1 MIRLD
6 SVSRA
11 FVSRGESVRAV
22 DEVSVEIGEGEV
34 LCLVGES
41 GSGKTTLGKMIAGL
55 VSPSEGRIL
64 FDGADIAA
72 LRGDAWR
79 AYRRAVQIVHQ
90 DPYASLNPTK
100 TVFEI
105 MAAPLR
111 LHRTAGAGELRARAT
126 ELLERVELVP
136 AEAFLDKFPH
146 QLSGGQRQRVS
157 LARALSVE
165 PRFLVADEP
174 VSMIDVSLRVSL
186 LNLLAR
192 LRSEI
197 GIGCLFITH
206 DLAVARYIGGEGRT
220 AVMYLG
226 RVVELGPTAAVV
238 ERPQHPYTRALLA
251 AVPEPDPRITRAKA
265 RLRLRGDDAPDVR
278 GVPPGCPFHPRCPW
292 FEPGLCDVVRP
303 DLTPIGPQQA
313 ACLVAARD
321 GGLRELAPNSRA
333 AAADGEAS
341 PISTQ
346 SPEP

>member
-1 MIRLD
+1 MIRLER
-6 SVSRA
+6 VSRA
-11 FVSRGESVRAV
+11 FPSRAGVIQAV
-22 DEVSVEIGEGEV
+22 DEVSLEIDQGEV
-34 LCLVGES
+34 FCLVGES
-41 GSGKTTLGKMIAGL
+41 GSGKTTLGKIIAGL
-55 VSPSEGRIL
+55 ISPSEGRIL
-64 FDGADIAA
+64 FDGADIGA
-72 LRGDAWR
+72 LRGDAWH

-111 LHRTAGAGELRARAT
+111 LHRKVGSGEVRSHAAA
-126 ELLERVELVP
+126 LLGRVELVP
-136 AEAFLDKFPH
+136 PDVFLDKFPH

-186 LNLLAR
+186 LNLLVR

-197 GIGCLFITH
+197 GVSCLFITH
-206 DLAVARYIGGEGRT
+206 DLAVARYIGTEGRT

-226 RVVELGPTAAVV
+226 RLVELGPTRAIV

-251 AVPEPDPRITRAKA
+251 AVPEADPRITRAKT
-265 RLRLRGDDAPDVR
+265 RLRLRGDDAQDVL

-303 DLTPIGPQQA
+303 DLSPIGSQEA

-321 GGLRELAPNSRA
+321 
-333 AAADGEAS
+333 
-341 PISTQ
+341 
-346 SPEP
+346 

>member
-1 MIRLD
+1 MIRLER
-6 SVSRA
+6 VGRA
-11 FVSRGESVRAV
+11 FPSRGGTVRAV
-22 DEVSVEIGEGEV
+22 EEVSLEIGQGEV

-41 GSGKTTLGKMIAGL
+41 GSGKTTLGKMVAGL
-55 VSPSEGRIL
+55 VPPSGGRIL
-64 FDGADIAA
+64 FEGVDIGA
-72 LRGDAWR
+72 LRGDAWQ

-105 MAAPLR
+105 LAAPLR
-111 LHRTAGAGELRARAT
+111 LHRVARAGEVRAHAAA
-126 ELLERVELVP
+126 LLGRVELVP
-136 AEAFLDKFPH
+136 PEAFLDKFPH

-174 VSMIDVSLRVSL
+174 VSMIDVSLGVSL

-192 LRSEI
+192 LRRET
-197 GIGCLFITH
+197 GIGYLFITH
-206 DLAVARYIGGEGRT
+206 DLAVARYIGAEGRT

-226 RVVELGPTAAVV
+226 RLVELGPTAAVV

-251 AVPEPDPRITRAKA
+251 AVPEADPRITRAKV
-265 RLRLRGDDAPDVR
+265 RMRLRGDDTPDAID
-278 GVPPGCPFHPRCPW
+278 VPAGCAFHPRCPW

-303 DLTPIGPQQA
+303 DLVPIGLQAA

-321 GGLRELAPNSRA
+321 GGLRAH
-333 AAADGEAS
+333 S
-341 PISTQ
+341 PA
-346 SPEP
+346 E

>member
-1 MIRLD
+1 VIKLER
-6 SVSRA
+6 VSRA
-11 FVSRGESVRAV
+11 FASREGTIRAV
-22 DEVSVEIGEGEV
+22 DEVSLEIGQGEV

-55 VSPSEGRIL
+55 ISPSTGRIL
-64 FDGADIAA
+64 FEGADIGA

-100 TVFEI
+100 TVLEI
-105 MAAPLR
+105 LAAPLR
-111 LHRTAGAGELRARAT
+111 LYWRQGAGELRVRAAS
-126 ELLERVELVP
+126 LLERVELAP
-136 AEAFLDKFPH
+136 PEAFVDKFPH

-157 LARALSVE
+157 LARALSVQ

-192 LRSEI
+192 LRSET
-197 GIGCLFITH
+197 GVGCLFITH
-206 DLAVARYIGGEGRT
+206 DLAVARYFGAAGRT

-226 RVVELGPTAAVV
+226 RLVEVGPTAAVV

-251 AVPEPDPRITRAKA
+251 AVPEADPRLTRARA
-265 RLRLRGDDAPDVR
+265 PMRLRDADVPDAL
-278 GVPPGCPFHPRCPW
+278 GVPAGCSFHPRCPW
-292 FEPGLCDVVRP
+292 CEPSLCDMVRP
-303 DLTPIGPQQA
+303 DLVPIRQQEA

-321 GGLRELAPNSRA
+321 GGLRDLGPDQQEA
-333 AAADGEAS
+333 AVGS
-341 PISTQ
+341 GPI
-346 SPEP
+346 